1 MKRNYIP
8 FLLALILTPT
18 IVFSQVGPGGVGNS
32 ADIESW
38 LDATKLGLSNNDLVS
53 SWTDFSG
60 KGNHAEQSNSSFR
73 PTFKTNQLNGL
84 PAIQFDGTNDYL
96 EYLSHI
102 TNSGITTF
110 IVFKENASKN
120 TQALLNIENH
130 YFAARNV
137 GGNSFNATYG
147 SFSSINTLRISRTA
161 DFSIFSASTENNVG
175 TADLYMTSGALKS
188 TKSRTGY
195 FTSTQSKVGVRVL
208 SNAYHLN
215 GLLSEII
222 IFDDKINSAKR
233 KIVSAYLGAKYN
245 LTPEQSL
252 FAYGSAHGSEVFG
265 IGQESDGSNTTAQGT
280 GIVEISN
287 ASALGNGDYLLIGHD
302 NGGLSTT
309 TSVGSAYAS
318 NRFNQT
324 WRADVTN
331 TPGTIDI
338 KFFLTGNNF
347 AVDPANDYRLLIDNT
362 TGAFDNSSISQSLT
376 GTYNAIDETITFTG
390 VALTDGDYITL
401 AVRPNVITA
410 VGDGAWNIPAT
421 WSCTCVPT
429 STDNVVIP
437 SPRVVDV
444 DGATATAEGL
454 TIDAGATLNFNSN
467 DSLLLNGDLL
477 VNGLISSSTGLLG
490 FVGTGAQELWNN
502 SGSAITQFDFYANN
516 STTVSFKSGD
526 WNITNFIKVAAGQLV
541 NDGAT
546 VTLVSDASTQA
557 QIQPSATN
565 SFSGE
570 FILQRY
576 FSARAANYADITA
589 PVVSTTIAD
598 WDAELF
604 MSGVGGNDGDAR
616 DGAGGPIYYSV
627 TKYNNTTKA
636 YIYITSTSETIVAGE
651 GVELFLG
658 DNLSTFAAQTMDHRG
673 TPYTGPISITLK
685 PGFNLIA
692 NPYSC
697 FINYSSVTKPSG
709 VSNQFYV
716 YVQNNGAYQLFTGGF
731 IAAHQGFWVNNTSG
745 SDKVITFNES
755 NKFPLA
761 ISLISKQKKEK
772 KFALAISSLGN
783 GFGNELSVM
792 PSATAEN
799 GLDTEDEYYLAS
811 PHKATTALTTQPLNS
826 NVKLIGSAINTMDD
840 SQTIPLT
847 FKAGENGSYA
857 IEAKDVSELLAIY
870 GCVLLEDKV
879 EGKVIDLN
887 STSTY
892 TFASTTGEYNRFNLH
907 LFKSAEDCQELLNKA
922 SQSSQLT
929 NGISIVK
936 RGQIVE
942 LNYAVEEA
950 QQAQVDIYNLNGQK
964 VATTQ
969 YIGIDGNGSKE
980 LDFTT
985 ELNGIHLIVVR
996 TNNEVITE
1004 KFNF

>member
-1 MKRNYIP
+1 MKKSIYLY
-8 FLLALILTPT
+8 LLLPTLLFGLTVKAQT
-18 IVFSQVGPGGVGNS
+18 GPGGVGSTSN
-32 ADIESW
+32 IETW
-38 LDATKLGLSNNDLVS
+38 LDASTISGADNDPIS
-53 SWTDFSG
+53 SWTDISG
-60 KGNHAEQSNSSFR
+60 NGNNATQGTGSFQ
-73 PTFKTNQLNGL
+73 PTLKTGVLNGL
-84 PAIQFDGTNDYL
+84 PVIRFDGTDDRLDFASN
-96 EYLSHI
+96 I
-102 TNSGITTF
+102 TSTAITSF
-110 IVFKENASKN
+110 IVYSRPLK
-120 TQALLNIENH
+120 
-130 YFAARNV
+130 
-137 GGNSFNATYG
+137 
-147 SFSSINTLRISRTA
+147 SINTILTLGRHVLYNQNGNATTIYLSPEKRNYISHPNNSFSTFMMSTGSNFSSGSIQLTDRTNILNTTRN
-161 DFSIFSASTENNVG
+161 SLWNNSSSAIG
-175 TADLYMTSGALKS
+175 C
-188 TKSRTGY
+188 R
-195 FTSTQSKVGVRVL
+195 
-208 SNAYHLN
+208 
-215 GLLSEII
+215 LLSSSYSLFFQGDIAEVIL
-222 IFDDKINSAKR
+222 FDEELNSAK
-233 KIVSAYLGAKYN
+233 KNIISNYLGVKYN
-245 LTPEQSL
+245 YTAVRNL
-252 FAYGSAHGSEVFG
+252 FDYRLSHSFEVFG
-265 IGQESDGSNTTAQGT
+265 IGQESDGANTTAQGT

-362 TGAFDNSSISQSLT
+362 TGAFDNSSVSQSLT

-390 VALTDGDYITL
+390 VALTDGDHITL

-410 VGDGAWNIPAT
+410 VGDGAWNTPAT

-477 VNGLISSSTGLLG
+477 VNGSISSSTGLLG

-761 ISLISKQKKEK
+761 ISLISKQKKEN

-811 PHKATTALTTQPLNS
+811 PHKATTALTTQPFNS
-826 NVKLIGSAINTMDD
+826 NVKLIGIAINTMDD

-892 TFASTTGEYNRFNLH
+892 TFASTIGEYNRFNLH

-964 VATTQ
+964 VAATQ

>member
-1 MKRNYIP
+1 M
-8 FLLALILTPT
+8 
-18 IVFSQVGPGGVGNS
+18 
-32 ADIESW
+32 
-38 LDATKLGLSNNDLVS
+38 
-53 SWTDFSG
+53 
-60 KGNHAEQSNSSFR
+60 
-73 PTFKTNQLNGL
+73 
-84 PAIQFDGTNDYL
+84 
-96 EYLSHI
+96 
-102 TNSGITTF
+102 
-110 IVFKENASKN
+110 
-120 TQALLNIENH
+120 
-130 YFAARNV
+130 
-137 GGNSFNATYG
+137 
-147 SFSSINTLRISRTA
+147 
-161 DFSIFSASTENNVG
+161 
-175 TADLYMTSGALKS
+175 
-188 TKSRTGY
+188 
-195 FTSTQSKVGVRVL
+195 
-208 SNAYHLN
+208 
-215 GLLSEII
+215 
-222 IFDDKINSAKR
+222 
-233 KIVSAYLGAKYN
+233 
-245 LTPEQSL
+245 
-252 FAYGSAHGSEVFG
+252 
-265 IGQESDGSNTTAQGT
+265 
-280 GIVEISN
+280 
-287 ASALGNGDYLLIGHD
+287 
-302 NGGLSTT
+302 
-309 TSVGSAYAS
+309 
-318 NRFNQT
+318 
-324 WRADVTN
+324 
-331 TPGTIDI
+331 
-338 KFFLTGNNF
+338 
-347 AVDPANDYRLLIDNT
+347 
-362 TGAFDNSSISQSLT
+362 
-376 GTYNAIDETITFTG
+376 
-390 VALTDGDYITL
+390 
-401 AVRPNVITA
+401 ITA

>member
-1 MKRNYIP
+1 MKKHIYL
-8 FLLALILTPT
+8 FLLLPT
-18 IVFSQVGPGGVGNS
+18 FFLGFSVIAQTGPGGVGNS
-32 ADIESW
+32 SNMDTW
-38 LDATKLGLSNNDLVS
+38 LDASTILGADNDPITAWADISGNGNNATQATAGFQPILKTGIVNGRPIVRFDGSDDRLDFLSNIN
-53 SWTDFSG
+53 
-60 KGNHAEQSNSSFR
+60 A
-73 PTFKTNQLNGL
+73 
-84 PAIQFDGTNDYL
+84 AA
-96 EYLSHI
+96 
-102 TNSGITTF
+102 ITTF
-110 IVFKENASKN
+110 IVYS
-120 TQALLNIENH
+120 
-130 YFAARNV
+130 RP
-137 GGNSFNATYG
+137 S
-147 SFSSINTLRISRTA
+147 SSINTILTTA
-161 DFSIFSASTENNVG
+161 KHNFYTQNNYGVTIYLSPEKRNLIRHLNNTFSAMMSSTDSNPTNG
-175 TADLYMTSGALKS
+175 SIQLTDNISTLNTTRTS
-188 TKSRTGY
+188 
-195 FTSTQSKVGVRVL
+195 FW
-208 SNAYHLN
+208 N
-215 GLLSEII
+215 
-222 IFDDKINSAKR
+222 NSASVLGCRRLSGSYNIFFQGDIAEVVVFNEQLNTAK
-233 KIVSAYLGAKYN
+233 KNIINNYLSIKYN
-245 LTPEQSL
+245 YNYSINLYN
-252 FAYGSAHGSEVFG
+252 YGSTHNYEVFG
-265 IGQESDGSNTTAQGT
+265 IGQESDGSNTSAQGT

-287 ASALGNGDYLLIGHD
+287 ASTLGDGDYLLVGHD
-302 NGGLSTT
+302 NGGLATT
-309 TSVGSAYAS
+309 TSVGGAFGSQ
-318 NRFNQT
+318 RFTQI
-324 WRADVTN
+324 WRAGVTN

-362 TGAFDNSSISQSLT
+362 TGAFDNTSVDQSLT
-376 GTYNAIDETITFTG
+376 GTYNAVDQTITFTG
-390 VALTDGDYITL
+390 VALVDGDYFTL
-401 AVRPNVITA
+401 AERPNEITA

-437 SPRVVDV
+437 SPRVVDI

-454 TIDAGATLNFNSN
+454 TIDAGATLNYISN

-477 VNGLISSSTGLLG
+477 VNGSISSSTGLLG

-570 FILQRY
+570 FIIQRY

-636 YIYITSTSETIVAGE
+636 YIYITSTAETIVAGE

-811 PHKATTALTTQPLNS
+811 PHKATTALTTQPFNS

-892 TFASTTGEYNRFNLH
+892 TFASTIGEYNRFNLH

-969 YIGIDGNGSKE
+969 YIGINGNGSKE

-985 ELNGIHLIVVR
+985 ELNGVLLIVVR

>member
-1 MKRNYIP
+1 MKKPIQ
-8 FLLALILTPT
+8 LLLLVPIFFISFYTYAQTG
-18 IVFSQVGPGGVGNS
+18 VAGVGSNVNT
-32 ADIESW
+32 ALW
-38 LDATKLGLSNNDLVS
+38 LDASKLGLLNNSSLN
-53 SWTDFSG
+53 SWTDLSTNL
-60 KGNHAEQSNSSFR
+60 NHAFQANTTFQ
-73 PTFKTNQLNGL
+73 PIFKTNQLNGH
-84 PAIQFDGTNDYL
+84 PAIQFDGINDRL
-96 EYLSHI
+96 
-102 TNSGITTF
+102 TFNSNITTSGVTAF
-110 IVFKENASKN
+110 IVANVTKSTYSSILATENHHFAFSSVKIQSEYQSKN
-120 TQALLNIENH
+120 NAINKSI
-130 YFAARNV
+130 
-137 GGNSFNATYG
+137 NSFSIS
-147 SFSSINTLRISRTA
+147 SFSTGSNSASGTIQLTNGSNTLSQSRNA
-161 DFSIFSASTENNVG
+161 FFSIPQSSMGSLN
-175 TADLYMTSGALKS
+175 
-188 TKSRTGY
+188 Y
-195 FTSTQSKVGVRVL
+195 FGNFRFFL
-208 SNAYHLN
+208 E
-215 GLLSEII
+215 GLISEVVV
-222 IFDDKINSAKR
+222 FNEEINSAQR
-233 KIVSAYLGAKYN
+233 KIVGAYLGAKYN

-252 FAYGSAHGSEVFG
+252 FAYGSTHGSEVFG
-265 IGQESDGSNTTAQGT
+265 IGQESDGANTTAQGT

-309 TSVGSAYAS
+309 SSVGSAYAS

-362 TGAFDNSSISQSLT
+362 TGAFDNSSVSQSLT

-410 VGDGAWNIPAT
+410 VGDGAWNTPAT

-477 VNGLISSSTGLLG
+477 VNGSISSSTGLLG

-576 FSARAANYADITA
+576 FSARNANYADITA

-636 YIYITSTSETIVAGE
+636 YIYITSTAETIVAGE

-658 DNLSTFAAQTMDHRG
+658 DNLSTFGAQTMDHRG

-709 VSNQFYV
+709 VNNQFYV
-716 YVQNNGAYQLFTGGF
+716 YVQNSGAYQLFTGGF

-761 ISLISKQKKEK
+761 ISLISKQKKEN

-811 PHKATTALTTQPLNS
+811 PHKATTALTTQPFNS

-892 TFASTTGEYNRFNLH
+892 TFASTIGEYNRFNLH

-922 SQSSQLT
+922 TQSSQLT

-964 VATTQ
+964 VAATQ
-969 YIGIDGNGSKE
+969 YIGINGNGSKE